1 MNEEKIAYWFLVIGL
16 LITFLGFLFIQL
28 YYCDFCVATGISP
41 PVWIN
46 ILCVSFSIPPIIGL
60 SMVIGSVYVLYR
72 SEKE

>member
-1 MNEEKIAYWFLVIGL
+1 
-16 LITFLGFLFIQL
+16 
-28 YYCDFCVATGISP
+28 VATGISP